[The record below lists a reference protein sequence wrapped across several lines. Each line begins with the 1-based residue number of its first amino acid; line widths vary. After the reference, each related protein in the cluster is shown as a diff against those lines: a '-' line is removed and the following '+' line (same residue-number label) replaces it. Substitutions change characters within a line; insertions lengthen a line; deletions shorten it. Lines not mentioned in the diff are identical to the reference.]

1 MGMGE
6 KIMPATHASIFDN
19 DEVKTALVTGA
30 TGFIGSYLVRALVS
44 RKFHVRVYSR
54 STITEDFK
62 ELIGNRD
69 WITGELTD
77 ACQLASACQGVDI
90 VFHAA
95 GIADTRGSNVD
106 EILKVNVEGTKNVHS
121 ASVHAGVRKFIYF
134 SSALAGDSAMGD
146 YAYSKR
152 LAENYLCESRQVKT
166 ATQILI
172 LRPAKVYGHG
182 MRGSLSMLIRY
193 ASLGVLPSLPEI
205 RRTIYLVSVGDLCRL
220 AIALAIRPNRD
231 NEPLY
236 RLVTDNQEYTLNRIE
251 EAIYSSLGRSLPR
264 WKMPSLVLLCLAL
277 LAQLANLT
285 RVKKNKA
292 GQQLYRYL
300 TEEGGEGQHI
310 RPPQSNDQATQT
322 LEQELPSIIKSMN
335 TGK

>member
-1 MGMGE
+1 
-6 KIMPATHASIFDN
+6 
-19 DEVKTALVTGA
+19 
-30 TGFIGSYLVRALVS
+30 
-44 RKFHVRVYSR
+44 
-54 STITEDFK
+54 
-62 ELIGNRD
+62 
-69 WITGELTD
+69 
-77 ACQLASACQGVDI
+77 
-90 VFHAA
+90 
-95 GIADTRGSNVD
+95 
-106 EILKVNVEGTKNVHS
+106 
-121 ASVHAGVRKFIYF
+121 
-134 SSALAGDSAMGD
+134 
-146 YAYSKR
+146 
-152 LAENYLCESRQVKT
+152 
-166 ATQILI
+166 
-172 LRPAKVYGHG
+172 
-182 MRGSLSMLIRY
+182 MLIRY

-264 WKMPSLVLLCLAL
+264 WKMPRLVLLCLAL

-285 RVKKNKA
+285 RVRKNKV

>member
-1 MGMGE
+1 MVE
-6 KIMPATHASIFDN
+6 KIMPVTHASILDN

-54 STITEDFK
+54 RAITEDFK
-62 ELIGNRD
+62 ELFGDRD

-77 ACQLASACQGVDI
+77 TRQLALACQGVDI
-90 VFHAA
+90 VFHVA
-95 GIADTRGSNVD
+95 GIADTRGSNAD
-106 EILKVNVEGTKNVHS
+106 EILKVNVEGTKNIHS
-121 ASVHAGVRKFIYF
+121 ASVNAGVTKFIYF
-134 SSALAGDSAMGD
+134 SSALAGDPAMGD

-152 LAENYLCESRQVKT
+152 LAENYLRDSRQVK
-166 ATQILI
+166 AAIQILI
-172 LRPAKVYGHG
+172 LRPAKVYGRG
-182 MRGSLSMLIRY
+182 MRGSLSLLIRY

-205 RRTIYLVSVGDLCRL
+205 SRPIYLVSVEDLCRL
-220 AIALAIRPNRD
+220 AIALAIRPNSD
-231 NEPLY
+231 NEPLC

-264 WKMPSLVLLCLAL
+264 WKVPRLVLLCLAL

-285 RVKKNKA
+285 RVKKNKV

-300 TEEGGEGQHI
+300 TEEGGEVQHI
-310 RPPQSNDQATQT
+310 RPPQCNDQATQT
-322 LEQELPSIIKSMN
+322 LEQELPSIINSMN